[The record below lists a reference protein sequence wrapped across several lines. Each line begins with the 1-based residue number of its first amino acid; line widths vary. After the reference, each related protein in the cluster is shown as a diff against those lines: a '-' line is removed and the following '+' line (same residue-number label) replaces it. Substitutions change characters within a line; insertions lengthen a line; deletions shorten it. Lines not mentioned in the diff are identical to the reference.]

1 MRSSLS
7 SASLLLALNSIRFAL
22 EDHMFPLE
30 QQLRVAYLNVVS
42 GKMAFQSSVEYWRR
56 KSDSEKRWVK
66 INLQTKPMLIGK
78 DDALEIDGNAMA
90 EISAPEGGII
100 HINGNVNS
108 DIELGGHSAVIVRGD
123 LASTSTIN
131 VSGISD
137 MYVGGSVRGRIV
149 STGSLAIWIDGDFIG
164 SLATGSPATNLHV
177 RGDLTGRITPFENA
191 ALLWLVV
198 KGYVSNELISDIS
211 TMGYTQFNAAIDYC
225 DVEPGLY
232 PKGPGSRKT
241 DSGNSHIRWSVVNR
255 R

>member
-1 MRSSLS
+1 MRSSLR

-30 QQLRVAYLNVVS
+30 HQLRVAYLDVVS
-42 GKMAFQSSVEYWRR
+42 GMAFQSSVEYWRR

-66 INLQTKPMLIGK
+66 INSQTKPMLIGK
-78 DDALEIDGNAMA
+78 YDALEVDGNAMA

-108 DIELGGHSAVIVRGD
+108 NIELGGHSEVIVRGD
-123 LASTSTIN
+123 LASTSTMN
-131 VSGISD
+131 VSGISH

-149 STGSLAIWIDGDFIG
+149 STGTLAIWIDGDFIG
-164 SLATGSPATNLHV
+164 SLETGNPSTNLHV
-177 RGDLTGRITPFENA
+177 RGDLTGRITPFEDA

-198 KGYVSNELISDIS
+198 NGHASDELISNIS
-211 TMGYTQFNAAIDYC
+211 MLGYTQFNAAIDHS

-241 DSGNSHIRWSVVNR
+241 DSGNSHTRWSVLNR
-255 R
+255 G